1 METWYLTQEN
11 SERDSMLPKV
21 YETATWI
28 GSDDKS
34 FIYSHALN
42 RKLNPEEHSHEFF
55 EIIYLFS
62 GTAEHRVNGRIMH
75 VDAGDVTVLCPG
87 DTHLFVDQSDEL
99 ELYSISSVPEEI
111 QLFLRAYNLE
121 SEIQESKEPVMFHM
135 NDRMSTLLLKY
146 FHRLSYLPSQQ
157 EIDNML
163 RVILGRTMQEY
174 VLLSLDQ
181 DRDWFQNILFHMR
194 KPENMAEGVPAMM
207 RLANLSHAQLCR
219 TMKKLNLDPP
229 KIYIKE
235 LRLSTAY
242 ELIVNTSLPL
252 EEIALQVGYKSVSHF
267 SASFKERYGF
277 SPGVLRRQA
286 SSYLL

>member
-1 METWYLTQEN
+1 METWFNAQQQD
-11 SERDSMLPKV
+11 ERETMLPRV
-21 YETATWI
+21 YETAVWI
-28 GSDDKS
+28 GSGDKR

-62 GTAEHRVNGRIMH
+62 GAAEHRVNGRMMH
-75 VDAGDVTVLCPG
+75 VDAGDITVLRPG
-87 DTHLFVDQSDEL
+87 DSHLFTEQSDQL
-99 ELYSISSVPEEI
+99 ELYSISAVPEEI
-111 QLFLRAYNLE
+111 QHFLEGYNLV
-121 SEIQESKEPVMFHM
+121 SEVMNGADPLMFHM
-135 NDRMSTLLLKY
+135 DEPLFAQLLKY
-146 FHRLSYLPSQQ
+146 FHRLTYLPSQR
-157 EIDNML
+157 EIDSML

-174 VLLSLDQ
+174 VLLFLEQ
-181 DRDWFQNILFHMR
+181 ERDWFQSILFYMR
-194 KPENMAEGVPAMM
+194 QPENMAEGVPAMM

-229 KIYIKE
+229 KVYIKE

-242 ELIVNTSLPL
+242 ELIMNTSLPL
-252 EEIALQVGYKSVSHF
+252 EEIALKVGYKSVSHF
-267 SASFKERYGF
+267 SSAFKERYGV